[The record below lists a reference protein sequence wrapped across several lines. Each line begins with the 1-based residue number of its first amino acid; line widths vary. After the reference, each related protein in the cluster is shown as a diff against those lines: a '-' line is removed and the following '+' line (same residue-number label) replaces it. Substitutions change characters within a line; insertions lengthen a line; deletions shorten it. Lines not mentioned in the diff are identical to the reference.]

1 MSPFSLIMNLIV
13 AGLLLTTLGFGLRL
27 ERRLKI
33 LRDSQ
38 AGFALAVADLDRAGL
53 RAEKGLADLRS
64 ASEETLELL
73 LGRIDKGR
81 ELAAKLEALT
91 SEATAI
97 ADRVQ
102 VAPVAVAARPAL
114 EKVWTRPSA
123 AATAPVGAKDDD
135 EPLVLNLTRDAVAPE
150 RRPLRLEPRQTPR
163 SRAVVDDDLF
173 DSTPRGAGRRA

>member
-1 MSPFSLIMNLIV
+1 MSPFSLIMNLVV

-64 ASEETLELL
+64 ASEETLDLL

-91 SEATAI
+91 SEAAAI

-102 VAPVAVAARPAL
+102 VAPAAVAAARPAL
-114 EKVWTRPSA
+114 EKAWVRPGATPTA
-123 AATAPVGAKDDD
+123 APKDD

>member
-13 AGLLLTTLGFGLRL
+13 AVLLLTTLGFGLRL

-38 AGFALAVADLDRAGL
+38 AGFALAVADLDRAGQ
-53 RAEKGLADLRS
+53 RAERGLADLRL

-91 SEATAI
+91 SQASAV
-97 ADRVQ
+97 ADRAQ
-102 VAPVAVAARPAL
+102 PAPSARPAV
-114 EKVWTRPSA
+114 EKAWARPAVALA
-123 AATAPVGAKDDD
+123 AESGAQDAA
-135 EPLVLNLTRDAVAPE
+135 EAMVLDLTREAIVPE
-150 RRPLRLEPRQTPR
+150 RRPLRLEPRTAPR
-163 SRAVVDDDLF
+163 SRAIVDDDLF
-173 DSTPRGAGRRA
+173 DAAPRGVGGRA